1 MSYVGAPAATDAP
14 ACDARRV
21 LTAIAPRLRVRS
33 GDVDGLLALIGDRS
47 SERSGTAVLLTG
59 GPGVGKSTTADALLQ
74 GLAPTMRRAFRVT
87 ADDSARR
94 RPFGLIA
101 ALAGLVPEYPPRS
114 DLGDRVLA
122 AVEELCDSGPL
133 VLCAEDLHH
142 ADGDSLRLLGQLV
155 DATGDLPLTL
165 VLSRRPLPARDQLTA
180 IAVRPDVLDVEV
192 IPLDRDGLNGLVRQR
207 WGVRPDPALLDL
219 LGVTGGNPFHAVAM
233 LDELQR
239 SDRLS
244 MTGGTARLAAPGVP
258 RSRPP
263 SSPPSARSWPC
274 SPSRPEICCRCWPS
288 GAAPPM
294 WPIWPRWPAARRCRC
309 CARCSRRSTAAW
321 PGGRPTTSS
330 ASRTTSIRRCC
341 WTIWRRDCAGSC
353 RRLCPTAVVDRRA
366 AD

>member
-1 MSYVGAPAATDAP
+1 M
-14 ACDARRV
+14 

-33 GDVDGLLALIGDRS
+33 GDVDGLLALIGERS
-47 SERSGTAVLLTG
+47 SERRGTAVLLTG

-74 GLAPTMRRAFRVT
+74 GLAPRTPRAFRVT
-87 ADDSARR
+87 ADDSTRR

-122 AVEELCDSGPL
+122 AVEQLCNSGPL

-165 VLSRRPLPARDQLTA
+165 VLARRPLPARDQLTA

-192 IPLDRDGLNGLVRQR
+192 IPLDRDGLSGLVQRR

-219 LGVTGGNPFHAVAM
+219 LAVTGGNPFHAVAM

-244 MTGGTARLAAPGVP
+244 MAGGDRK
-258 RSRPP
+258 S
-263 SSPPSARSWPC
+263 
-274 SPSRPEICCRCWPS
+274 
-288 GAAPPM
+288 
-294 WPIWPRWPAARRCRC
+294 
-309 CARCSRRSTAAW
+309 
-321 PGGRPTTSS
+321 
-330 ASRTTSIRRCC
+330 
-341 WTIWRRDCAGSC
+341 
-353 RRLCPTAVVDRRA
+353 VV
-366 AD
+366 